1 MASLVVDTEFR
12 KHNTMTVKLL
22 YLVSHPIQY
31 QAPLLRQIA
40 TAEDI
45 DLFAKVSGDYNPIHM
60 DEEYAKKTAFGQ
72 RIAHGA
78 LTASYISG
86 ILGND
91 LPGPGAIFTHLEMR
105 FRRPVFIGDTVT
117 ARAEITEMFERGN
130 RITLKITCLVNDKAV
145 VAGEAKVMVP
155 SKEG

>member
-1 MASLVVDTEFR
+1 MSAKDGYKFEELSVGMAHETVHTITE
-12 KHNTMTVKLL
+12 
-22 YLVSHPIQY
+22 
-31 QAPLLRQIA
+31 
-40 TAEDI
+40 EDI

-60 DEEYAKKTAFGQ
+60 DEEYAKKTPFGQ

-105 FRRPVFIGDTVT
+105 FRRPVFIGSTVI
-117 ARAEITEMFERGN
+117 ARAEIIELFERGN
-130 RITLKITCLVNDKAV
+130 RATLKITCTVDDKV
-145 VAGEAKVMVP
+145 VVGGEAKVMVP
-155 SKEG
+155 SKEA